1 MSDPMFVMSKYLS
14 VQDLYEAKAKYY
26 MEKSTKQQA
35 KIKELIKQLW
45 MAEAQLEN
53 AEGYLWDASDASQ
66 WEDYI
71 NGVPHLKSEYTK
83 EGEDDE

>member
-1 MSDPMFVMSKYLS
+1 MMTEPTL
-14 VQDLYEAKAKYY
+14 
-26 MEKSTKQQA
+26 
-35 KIKELIKQLW
+35 KELMETPCDWTQYSCECIVG
-45 MAEAQLEN
+45 MAADRIEELEAELRN

-83 EGEDDE
+83 ENDDDA